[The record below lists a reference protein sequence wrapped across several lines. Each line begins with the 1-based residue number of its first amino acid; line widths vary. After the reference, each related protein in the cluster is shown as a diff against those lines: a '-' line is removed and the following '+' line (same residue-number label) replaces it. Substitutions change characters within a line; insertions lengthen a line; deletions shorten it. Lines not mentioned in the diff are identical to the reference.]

1 MLYGMTVSLCPILLS
16 TMLMHPG
23 TMLPGALPLGT
34 PKPAR
39 LQDSSGT
46 TILNVPYV
54 ERAKPDEK
62 QYLDLYVP
70 TNAKSY
76 ATVVWFHGGGLTGG
90 SRGIPNALKGK
101 GFAVVAPS
109 YRLSPAVTA
118 PAYIEDAAAAIA
130 WTLKNIGQY
139 GGDRRKVVLSGHSAG
154 GYLSMMVAMDPKWL
168 KALGED
174 SSEIAGLVPFSGQCI
189 THFTIR
195 KERGQPD
202 TLPVVDEYAP
212 LYHVKKDLPPIML
225 ITGDREDELLGRYE
239 ENAYLWRM
247 LKLVGHTNVALREL
261 DGFNHGEMPEPA
273 FPLLVRFTQAV
284 RPSRGT
290 GTPPLPPARQEPP
303 L

>member
-1 MLYGMTVSLCPILLS
+1 MTVSLCPILVAAALWQ
-16 TMLMHPG
+16 P
-23 TMLPGALPLGT
+23 ALPQES
-34 PKPAR
+34 K
-39 LQDSSGT
+39 GT
-46 TILNVPYV
+46 TISNIPYV

-62 QYLDLYVP
+62 QYLDIYIP
-70 TNAKSY
+70 AGTKDF

-90 SRGIPNALKGK
+90 SRDIPNALKGK

-109 YRLSPAVTA
+109 YRLSPAVKS
-118 PAYIEDAAAAIA
+118 PAYIEDAATAIA

-139 GGDRRKVVLSGHSAG
+139 GGDRRKLVLSGHSAG

-174 SSEIAGLVPFSGQCI
+174 ASEIAGLAPFSGQCI

-195 KERGQPD
+195 KERGQAD

-212 LYHVKKDLPPIML
+212 LYHVRKDLPPILL
-225 ITGDREDELLGRYE
+225 ITGDREQELLGRYE

-247 LKLVGHTNVALREL
+247 LKLVGHKDVALREL

-273 FPLLVRFTQAV
+273 FPLLVRFTQSVKASSV
-284 RPSRGT
+284 KGPV
-290 GTPPLPPARQEPP
+290 
-303 L
+303 